1 MKNNTQLILALAASL
16 ICYSTYIVLIDK
28 PFSLQALNLF
38 LFPVILYFVFIRSR
52 NVEQSPLKA
61 VRVEGQILYVYKQVF
76 NINDINNINKVVID
90 ETKRHGIFALPYNQV
105 DGKTTEFIFNKDA
118 FESLKSYLLQN
129 IPNVKIIE

>member
-61 VRVEGQILYVYKQVF
+61 VRVEGHYHIIKLMVKQ
-76 NINDINNINKVVID
+76 
-90 ETKRHGIFALPYNQV
+90 L
-105 DGKTTEFIFNKDA
+105 
-118 FESLKSYLLQN
+118 SLFSIKMRLNL
-129 IPNVKIIE
+129 

>member
-76 NINDINNINKVVID
+76 NINDINKVVID
-90 ETKRHGIFALPYNQV
+90 KTKRHGVFALPYNQV
-105 DGKTTEFIFNKDA
+105 DGKTTEFIFNKDE

>member
-76 NINDINNINKVVID
+76 NINDINKVVIGK
-90 ETKRHGIFALPYNQV
+90 TKRHGVFALPYNQV

>member
-52 NVEQSPLKA
+52 NVSRNVEQSPLKA

-76 NINDINNINKVVID
+76 NINDINKVVID
-90 ETKRHGIFALPYNQV
+90 KTKRHGVFALPYNQV

-118 FESLKSYLLQN
+118 FESLRSYLYKTFQM
-129 IPNVKIIE
+129 